1 MPEEMI
7 CEVGEMLP
15 EEMAPIEENSG
26 ETVTDAPLTDPLD
39 VLGAPTEEVALQE
52 TKDTTADELLNLRG
66 EVERLRGE
74 AERIADGYAE
84 LIELFPSAELRSMPD
99 SFKEAVKRGV
109 PPAAAYALE
118 MRRREVNAKR
128 AAEARKNALATSF
141 GKVDSASDTLYTPDE
156 VRAMSREEVRENYGR
171 IMESMRRWK

>member
-7 CEVGEMLP
+7 CEVGEILP
-15 EEMAPIEENSG
+15 EEMPPIEENSG
-26 ETVTDAPLTDPLD
+26 ETVADAPPTDLSAEI
-39 VLGAPTEEVALQE
+39 GALSEEITRQE
-52 TKDTTADELLNLRG
+52 AKDQTADELLNLRS

-128 AAEARKNALATSF
+128 AAEARKNAVATSF

-156 VRAMSREEVRENYGR
+156 VRAMSRKEVRENYGR